1 MILPLLLDPFAY
13 KNLHIGLAS
22 MEIEVQKDFS
32 PAQMTEAEY
41 ARLAREAQKA
51 NQRAQEIEKAL
62 AEYPEEKRAALALWL
77 ALHS

>member
-1 MILPLLLDPFAY
+1 
-13 KNLHIGLAS
+13 